1 MVLGGSL
8 LRLLA
13 TFFVPKLEAARA
25 QLQLAALRLRQH
37 SRPPRRGSGP
47 SEGEGEGEGDG
58 GGEGEYRV
66 SVFHRHHALPL
77 QSPVLPGRDGE
88 DVNMA
93 HRGGNADSAMGGA
106 LTLVQD
112 VTAAA
117 NASSASSTRSA
128 SAGDGIDRDIPW
140 GDLPEEC
147 VERILLGAGFR
158 SALSA
163 TAACQGWKRVATSQN
178 FWRKMF
184 VVHFGRRE
192 TSVES
197 ARMRRRINAAT
208 ARLAASNSTVGLC
221 KAGTADDTAG
231 ITSAAAAAV
240 VVVAAWDWRGAFKEA
255 VCTEWRWMGGRCMR
269 TNDWVGHSDRV
280 VRVALYNGRAIT
292 AALDGSVR
300 IWDVKSGE
308 NIAVFRRRKFEFSS
322 SDIERQRGRRRDAGS
337 DSYRRDDSGEE
348 TDGDAETDSG
358 VGNDI
363 GQAAGPTGDEVSGR
377 EAVGGVEAISDDAIN
392 GVEVVSSGEEDHHN
406 PDDAEVMPVLCL
418 AVDDTGLA
426 VAGMSDGTVTV
437 YDVAVGQR
445 LHCSRVGTEPVVSVA
460 VGAGWLVAGLSN
472 GGVEVRAARDGSR
485 FLRLK
490 SASRTFHFPRSPSST
505 RVLEAAEA
513 PQHADI
519 VRCLEIDARSGLAA
533 AASGMYVA
541 VWALG
546 RDDNISIAAASS
558 SPRHVWLKGHTEPV
572 RALCFA
578 ALSPVHHNIST
589 TALVTG
595 GDDATIRVWDAQ
607 SGRCLR
613 ELEGPPGTT
622 EAEHAGQVPVG
633 WTYRPPPGITCV
645 SVWANQVVEGRDDGS
660 VLVWTGVFEGLEEDA
675 EAAAAA
681 AAAAARIATRDLHGG
696 SARELH
702 CPSRSPASSATPA
715 AASSNSSCAAVS
727 APPSFSSA
735 SRRSS
740 RHRSTLAPA
749 LEIFFTIERRAA
761 CVDIAAS
768 RAFSSASARA
778 TWLASD
784 PLACATA
791 SSSTARRR
799 SNSPLCVRASARSR
813 ATLSTPPAPTPAPPL
828 AVDTPAPPA

>member
-1 MVLGGSL
+1 M
-8 LRLLA
+8 
-13 TFFVPKLEAARA
+13 
-25 QLQLAALRLRQH
+25 
-37 SRPPRRGSGP
+37 
-47 SEGEGEGEGDG
+47 
-58 GGEGEYRV
+58 
-66 SVFHRHHALPL
+66 
-77 QSPVLPGRDGE
+77 
-88 DVNMA
+88 
-93 HRGGNADSAMGGA
+93 
-106 LTLVQD
+106 
-112 VTAAA
+112 
-117 NASSASSTRSA
+117 
-128 SAGDGIDRDIPW
+128 
-140 GDLPEEC
+140 
-147 VERILLGAGFR
+147 
-158 SALSA
+158 
-163 TAACQGWKRVATSQN
+163 ATSQN

-231 ITSAAAAAV
+231 IASAAAAAV

-418 AVDDTGLA
+418 AVDNTGLA

-460 VGAGWLVAGLSN
+460 VGAGWLVAGLSS

-485 FLRLK
+485 FLRLE

-546 RDDNISIAAASS
+546 RDDNISIAADSS

-578 ALSPVHHNIST
+578 ALSPVHRNIST

-681 AAAAARIATRDLHGG
+681 AAGVLNSRIARGGAGGVGGGVAALIMRQLSREGGQRRRQQLEQQHHQQQRVQQQEEEEQRREQHSHGFERQSQG
-696 SARELH
+696 LEQQSQELGQLSSEGTHVGRADREDA
-702 CPSRSPASSATPA
+702 PSSSQC
-715 AASSNSSCAAVS
+715 SV
-727 APPSFSSA
+727 APN
-735 SRRSS
+735 
-740 RHRSTLAPA
+740 
-749 LEIFFTIERRAA
+749 
-761 CVDIAAS
+761 
-768 RAFSSASARA
+768 SASAAPSGWASESDA
-778 TWLASD
+778 TLD
-784 PLACATA
+784 
-791 SSSTARRR
+791 ARHEGM
-799 SNSPLCVRASARSR
+799 SGGLHGASALANTNVEANRLFPDER
-813 ATLSTPPAPTPAPPL
+813 DGAYACEALTPP
-828 AVDTPAPPA
+828 